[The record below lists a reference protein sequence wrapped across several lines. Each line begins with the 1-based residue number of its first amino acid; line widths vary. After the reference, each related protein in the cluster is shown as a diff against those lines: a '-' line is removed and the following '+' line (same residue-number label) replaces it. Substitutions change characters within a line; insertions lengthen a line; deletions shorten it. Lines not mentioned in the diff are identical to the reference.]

1 MVKSRHRHNY
11 YFEKVTDS
19 MNNTI
24 ISLSNKL
31 EKQTSKK
38 NRATL
43 MIAELKKENQQLE
56 STILLMEENA
66 KSTNKYFTDK
76 HNHYKKMFGFT
87 EIGVLNRNQDLEKM
101 LKETTQENRFLKS
114 QLRDKEKEDFL
125 LSEFLR
131 EKSLTEEASIYL
143 LDNMEEEE

>member
-1 MVKSRHRHNY
+1 MERNKYLRETRTERLRIHILDLLQ
-11 YFEKVTDS
+11 EKT
-19 MNNTI
+19 
-24 ISLSNKL
+24 KL
-31 EKQTSKK
+31 EEKK
-38 NRATL
+38 KRATKL
-43 MIAELKKENQQLE
+43 IAELKKENQQLE
-56 STILLMEENA
+56 STILLMDENV

-101 LKETTQENRFLKS
+101 LKETKQENRFLKS

>member
-1 MVKSRHRHNY
+1 MNIYLSDLIVQNFKLK
-11 YFEKVTDS
+11 EK
-19 MNNTI
+19 
-24 ISLSNKL
+24 
-31 EKQTSKK
+31 KQ
-38 NRATL
+38 RATKW
-43 MIAELKKENQQLE
+43 IAELKKENQQLE

-87 EIGVLNRNQDLEKM
+87 EIGLLNRNQELEKM
-101 LKETTQENRFLKS
+101 LKETTQENRFLNS

-125 LSEFLR
+125 ISEFLR
-131 EKSLTEEASIYL
+131 GKGLTEEASIYL

>member
-1 MVKSRHRHNY
+1 MGRNKYVRETRTERLRIHILKLLQ
-11 YFEKVTDS
+11 EKT
-19 MNNTI
+19 
-24 ISLSNKL
+24 KL
-31 EKQTSKK
+31 EEKKQ
-38 NRATL
+38 RATEL
-43 MIAELKKENQQLE
+43 IAELKKENQQLE

-114 QLRDKEKEDFL
+114 QLRDKEKEYFL

-131 EKSLTEEASIYL
+131 EKGLTEEASIYL